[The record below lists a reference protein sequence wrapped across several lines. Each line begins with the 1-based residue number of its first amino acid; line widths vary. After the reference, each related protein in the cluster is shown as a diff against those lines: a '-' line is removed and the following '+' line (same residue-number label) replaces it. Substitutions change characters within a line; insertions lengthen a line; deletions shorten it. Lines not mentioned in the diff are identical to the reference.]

1 MNEVNPVD
9 EGELKGTLVTY
20 LVDGYGETQPYWYP
34 ATGAV
39 YAESRRS
46 RSLIPPEY
54 IYKRGKDFDWG
65 VYGEPVDETKKIINA
80 FVARFE
86 DFRRQGRGLYIFSRT
101 KGSGKTMLACCLAN
115 EIMDRY
121 DTVVKFIAA
130 LDYVELVRGKQEED
144 RALKKA
150 IKEAGLLIVD
160 DIGTQNDSKQE
171 WIKNVML
178 DLVDYRNR
186 ELLPTIFTSN
196 LSIDQ
201 LKEDERTVNR
211 IESASVPLKLPE
223 VSIRKK
229 KAIQRTKEFLQEII

>member
-1 MNEVNPVD
+1 M
-9 EGELKGTLVTY
+9 KGTLVTY

-54 IYKRGKDFDWG
+54 VYKRGADFDWS
-65 VYGEPVDETKKIINA
+65 VYGEPLDETKKIVNA
-80 FVARFE
+80 FVARYK
-86 DFRRQGRGLYIFSRT
+86 DFRKQGRGLYIFSHT

-130 LDYVELVRGKQEED
+130 PDFVELVKGKQDED
-144 RALKKA
+144 REMKKTLKNA
-150 IKEAGLLIVD
+150 ELLIFD
-160 DIGTQNDSKQE
+160 DIGSQSDKQE
-171 WIKNVML
+171 WIENAL
-178 DLVDYRNR
+178 FDLIGYRDR

-196 LSIDQ
+196 YSLEQ
-201 LKEDERTVNR
+201 LKGDERTVNR